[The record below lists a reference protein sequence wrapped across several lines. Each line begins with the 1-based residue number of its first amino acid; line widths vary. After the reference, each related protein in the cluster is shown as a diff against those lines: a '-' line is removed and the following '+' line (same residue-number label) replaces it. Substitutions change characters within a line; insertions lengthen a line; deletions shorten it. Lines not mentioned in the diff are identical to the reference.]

1 MRAMRL
7 ALSMFLLTAALAA
20 DLNSRLAEWR
30 PVRMPFDRA
39 GLTTRQQQVVL
50 TLVEACRHLER
61 IYWEQSDP
69 KGLDLFRT
77 AKDARIKRLLAIN
90 GSRFD
95 LLDDNKPFT
104 GSDPFLPG
112 RAIFPPGLTRRQIE
126 DYVAKHPQQK
136 TAIYDPLTVLRW
148 KDGKAGTTLEAIPY
162 HVAYRQE
169 LEPAAELLRKAA
181 ALSDDAGFAG
191 FLKLR
196 ATALL
201 NDDYYASEAAWV
213 DLKNPKIDL
222 IYAPE
227 ETYLDDVL
235 GVKASWGGAVL
246 VRNEEESR
254 KLALYEKYVPAIQ
267 NALPIGAAD
276 KPSKEGQPTPMEVVD
291 APFRAGDLRHGYQ
304 AVADNLPND
313 PRIHAAKGTKKIF
326 FKNFMDARVRYV
338 VLPLAKQVLEPAQAA
353 GASAEGYLAAVV
365 MHEICHGLGPVFST
379 VNGKK
384 EDIRAAIGPA
394 YSGLEEAKADVTGM
408 FALQWMIDHGALP
421 KDREREYYD
430 SYVAGIFRTV
440 RYGIAEAHGR
450 AEMMEFNFLSE
461 RKAIVRNPD
470 GLYAI
475 DYALMPGA
483 IAAVT
488 KELLEIEATGDRAR
502 AESWFARYD
511 RMPTELAAAL
521 KKVTGVPVDVDPTF
535 DFPDL

>member
-1 MRAMRL
+1 MRL
-7 ALSMFLLTAALAA
+7 VLLPFLLAAGFAA

-30 PVRMPFDRA
+30 PVPMPFNST
-39 GLTTRQQQVVL
+39 GLTDRQQQLVRA
-50 TLVEACRHLER
+50 LVEACQHLER

-69 KGLDLFRT
+69 RGLDLFRST
-77 AKDARIKRLLAIN
+77 QDPRIKRLLAIN

-112 RAIFPPGLTRRQIE
+112 RAIFPPGLTRAQIE
-126 DYVAKHPQQK
+126 AYVAAHPQLK
-136 TAIYDPLTVLRW
+136 AAIYDPLTVLRW
-148 KDGKAGTTLEAIPY
+148 KDGKPGTTLETIPY
-162 HVAYRQE
+162 HVAYRKE
-169 LEPAAELLRKAA
+169 LEPGAVFLRKAA
-181 ALSDDAGFAG
+181 ALSGDAAFAA
-191 FLKLR
+191 FLNLR
-196 ATALL
+196 AAALL
-201 NDDYYASEAAWV
+201 SGDYYASEVAWV

-235 GVKASWGGAVL
+235 GVKASWGAAVL
-246 VRNEEESR
+246 VRNDPESR

-267 NALPIGAAD
+267 NALPLGAAD
-276 KPSKEGQPTPMEVVD
+276 KPSKEGQATPMEVVD

-326 FKNFMDARVRYV
+326 FKNFMDARVRFV
-338 VLPLAKQVLEPAQAA
+338 VLPLAGQVMEPAQAA
-353 GASAEGYLAAVV
+353 GASEEGYLAAVV
-365 MHEICHGLGPVFST
+365 MHEICHGLGPAFAT

-394 YSGLEEAKADVTGM
+394 YGGLEEAKADVAGM
-408 FALQWMIDHGALP
+408 FALHWMISRGALP

-440 RYGIAEAHGR
+440 RYGVAEAHGR
-450 AEMMEFNFLSE
+450 AEMMEFNFLTGQ
-461 RKAIVRNPD
+461 KAIVRKAD
-470 GLYAI
+470 GRYAI
-475 DYALMPGA
+475 DYGRMPGA
-483 IAAVT
+483 IAVVT

-502 AESWFARYD
+502 AERWFARYD
-511 RMPTELAAAL
+511 QMPAELAAAL
-521 KKVTGVPVDVDPTF
+521 KKVTGVPVDVDPRF